1 VNWLTDRCNLNKPA
15 FAAREGREWCFGS
28 KTLFGKGV
36 LWSVTWEVGMKKGGE
51 RDVMEVE
58 GR

>member
-1 VNWLTDRCNLNKPA
+1 LNKPA